1 MNGVV
6 VVAGLVGVVSLGIAG
21 GAWRGLVRTGN
32 RTMGFVLAAFV
43 LIAVKNLAKA
53 TFLVGGFEDTQ
64 AREMIFSL
72 MDLGAVVIIAW
83 PMVGMRS

>member
-6 VVAGLVGVVSLGIAG
+6 VVAGLVSMVSLVVAG

-32 RTMGFVLAAFV
+32 KTMGFVLGAFV

-53 TFLVGGFEDTQ
+53 TFLIGGFENTQ
-64 AREMIFSL
+64 TREMIFSF
-72 MDLGAVVIIAW
+72 MDLGAVILIAW
-83 PMVGMRS
+83 PMVVMRP